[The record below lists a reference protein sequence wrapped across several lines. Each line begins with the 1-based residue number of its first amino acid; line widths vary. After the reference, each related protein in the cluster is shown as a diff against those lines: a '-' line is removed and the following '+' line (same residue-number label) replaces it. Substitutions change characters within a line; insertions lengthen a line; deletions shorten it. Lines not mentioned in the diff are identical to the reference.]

1 MSFWTGKKRTL
12 LQIDIACMLICTA
25 ASLVTY
31 FTVLKPLIEQRFFLA
46 SQRRDLAV
54 QRQESSRL
62 GVSMRTLDNQ
72 LVVVKEKL
80 TNSQIKLESSDRINR
95 RIADLT
101 ALFNDSAL
109 EVDDV
114 QTGNISVG
122 SKYDLVPISI
132 AGRGGYKQCVVF
144 LDKLHQTFADISVA
158 GFELEGPPF
167 LLSRESTGAKPKSA
181 NVAGKFNFKLFWH
194 TARKTQM

>member
-12 LQIDIACMLICTA
+12 LQIDMAGLLICIA

-31 FTVLKPLIEQRFFLA
+31 FTQLKPLIEQSFFLA

-54 QRQESSRL
+54 QRQESSKL
-62 GVSMRTLDNQ
+62 GASMRTLDNQ

-80 TNSQIKLESSDRINR
+80 TNSQIKLESSDRINQR
-95 RIADLT
+95 VAELT
-101 ALFNDSAL
+101 SLFNDSAL

-114 QTGNISVG
+114 QTGNITVG
-122 SKYDLVPISI
+122 LKYDLVPINI

-144 LDKLHQTFADISVA
+144 LDELHQTFADISIA
-158 GFELEGPPF
+158 GLELTRPRF
-167 LLSRESTGAKPKSA
+167 LLSQESAGAKPKSA
-181 NVAGKFNFKLFWH
+181 KTGGKFNFQLFWH
-194 TARKTQM
+194 TTGKDKM

>member
-12 LQIDIACMLICTA
+12 LQIDMAGLLICIA

-31 FTVLKPLIEQRFFLA
+31 FTQLKPLIEQGFFLA

-54 QRQESSRL
+54 QRQEASRL
-62 GVSMRTLDNQ
+62 GASMRTLDNQ

-80 TNSQIKLESSDRINR
+80 TSSQIKLESSDRINQ
-95 RIADLT
+95 RIAELT
-101 ALFNDSAL
+101 SLFNDSAL

-114 QTGNISVG
+114 QTGNITVG
-122 SKYDLVPISI
+122 LKYDLVPISI

-144 LDKLHQTFADISVA
+144 LDELHQTFADISIA
-158 GFELEGPPF
+158 GLELARPRF
-167 LLSRESTGAKPKSA
+167 LLSQESAGAKPKSTKTG
-181 NVAGKFNFKLFWH
+181 GKFNFQLFWH
-194 TARKTQM
+194 TTGKDKM